1 MRLWRQE
8 LKLLSATC
16 SNRKVG
22 RRNPPQTPEKKKG
35 ERKKIPFVFTR
46 SFSREEK
53 SFPGFPALPPI
64 SLLLPSLLSLF
75 SIFPPPPPPLHHSP
89 FPSCRASASAAKRI
103 LPPFFFSFSLSHPSV
118 DPIMPPSP
126 LSLSPS
132 SFITQPG
139 GGREDF
145 AVEVK
150 QEGFVGWSLKA
161 PAPLGGCC
169 TCSPPFY
176 SLARS
181 LFLQRLGF
189 LHG

>member
-1 MRLWRQE
+1 MGGEIHHKHQKKE
-8 LKLLSATC
+8 
-16 SNRKVG
+16 G
-22 RRNPPQTPEKKKG
+22 GEEKNSFCFYEEFLPG
-35 ERKKIPFVFTR
+35 RKKFPR
-46 SFSREEK
+46 FSR
-53 SFPGFPALPPI
+53 S
-64 SLLLPSLLSLF
+64 SSYLS
-75 SIFPPPPPPLHHSP
+75 PPPLVTFP
-89 FPSCRASASAAKRI
+89 LFYFPSSSSSSPSFP
-103 LPPFFFSFSLSHPSV
+103 LPVVSRLRLRRQTDPSPLFFSFSLSHPSV